1 MYSSYRN
8 FLNFVYFVF
17 FEITME
23 PFDFQTK
30 LNAILLKLPNSDE
43 ITLNEIINSDLIP
56 IQYQTFIAKEID
68 RQLSEISFL
77 LNEIPLF
84 SKKSNDLQNLLSRFT
99 ADLKPHITFS
109 YEHFK
114 GLLLQALKFNYNFL
128 RKPNSSLLYFIFG
141 DSLRKNKNEILFYLD
156 YFVNYDKIVDP
167 LRETTTN
174 QEDDIINV
182 YRFNKLLVET
192 EIEFFNNASN
202 DDLIAF
208 FAPVFEFYNQGE
220 EASSVPI
227 GFFTD
232 FFQDLNL
239 LHISNSLRNFCK
251 RNGTESVDK
260 DVLSHFLLEI
270 ENKFNFITDFEKE
283 QTAKRLSKSIVFT
296 NLEPFVFTLPDEV
309 PKVDKELLVLQE
321 KDSNLIVAK
330 KEEVDEIKDLLS
342 KFDTEKQIETKEV
355 EIEEVVSAAIE
366 EQRTESENLV
376 EDSISSQEE
385 IRSIETGDI
394 EEFVPPNPEQAESFL
409 ESTKEEM
416 EVVKEE
422 YISETQGFENEQ
434 KVEESSFDTTSSVEE
449 TCLTT
454 EQVVEPAISVEEVIP
469 TTFPS
474 FNDLIDEAKRK
485 QFIEELFYAMEEE
498 YNNLVANIDNSDNLE
513 KALEFVNNYFAEFGV
528 FPEMPIAKEF
538 VDTVR
543 RKFS

>member
-1 MYSSYRN
+1 
-8 FLNFVYFVF
+8 
-17 FEITME
+17 ME

-43 ITLNEIINSDLIP
+43 ISLNEIINSNLIP
-56 IQYQTFIAKEID
+56 IPYKTFIAKEID
-68 RQLSEISFL
+68 RQLSEFSFL
-77 LNEIPLF
+77 LNEMPLF

-99 ADLKPHITFS
+99 ADLKQHITFS
-109 YEHFK
+109 FEHFK

-174 QEDDIINV
+174 QEDEIINV

-192 EIEFFNNASN
+192 EIKFFNNASN

-220 EASSVPI
+220 EANSVPI

-232 FFQDLNL
+232 FFEDLNL
-239 LHISNSLRNFCK
+239 LHISNSIQNFCK

-283 QTAKRLSKSIVFT
+283 QTAKRLSKSINFT
-296 NLEPFVFTLPDEV
+296 SLEPFVFTLPDEV
-309 PKVDKELLVLQE
+309 PKVDKELLEVQE
-321 KDSNLIVAK
+321 TDSTLLVAK
-330 KEEVDEIKDLLS
+330 KEEVDEIKELLS
-342 KFDTEKQIETKEV
+342 KFDTEKQIETEEV
-355 EIEEVVSAAIE
+355 EIDEVVSVANE

-376 EDSISSQEE
+376 EDSISSPQE
-385 IRSIETGDI
+385 IQSIETGDI

-416 EVVKEE
+416 EVDKQEE

-449 TCLTT
+449 TCITT

-469 TTFPS
+469 STFPS

-485 QFIEELFYAMEEE
+485 QFIEELFYTMEEE